1 MRASGGTD
9 DRSVEL
15 GTSLTG
21 RGAGRGGRPLARVY
35 TSTTSVWT
43 KPAEVHRGLERRVL
57 LAVVRLG
64 DGTYGAEIQREF
76 TARTGR
82 DVTPGTIYPTLD
94 RLEGNLLRSWMG
106 EATPKGGG
114 RDRPSVSVDSGLAR
128 ALRAGAPSRRMDRG
142 SRRGVARR
150 GEGATNT
157 NFKGPCLAMADTT
170 MAGRSRR
177 YAPSWR

>member
-82 DVTPGTIYPTLD
+82 DVTPGTIYPT
-94 RLEGNLLRSWMG
+94 
-106 EATPKGGG
+106 
-114 RDRPSVSVDSGLAR
+114 
-128 ALRAGAPSRRMDRG
+128 
-142 SRRGVARR
+142 
-150 GEGATNT
+150 
-157 NFKGPCLAMADTT
+157 
-170 MAGRSRR
+170 
-177 YAPSWR
+177 

>member
-1 MRASGGTD
+1 VKIRPFATARPCRAVGVGSSALQTRASTSKVSCTFD
-9 DRSVEL
+9 DRRS
-15 GTSLTG
+15 
-21 RGAGRGGRPLARVY
+21 GATL
-35 TSTTSVWT
+35 
-43 KPAEVHRGLERRVL
+43 L

-128 ALRAGAPSRRMDRG
+128 ALRAGAKGLAWQWVRPRWPG
-142 SRRGVARR
+142 GAGGTLRRGD
-150 GEGATNT
+150 EPNSS
-157 NFKGPCLAMADTT
+157 CL
-170 MAGRSRR
+170 S
-177 YAPSWR
+177 